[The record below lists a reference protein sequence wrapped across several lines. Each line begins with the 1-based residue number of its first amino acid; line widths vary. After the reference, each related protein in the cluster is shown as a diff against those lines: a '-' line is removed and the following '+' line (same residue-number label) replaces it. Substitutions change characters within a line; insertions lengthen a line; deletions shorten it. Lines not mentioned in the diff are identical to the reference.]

1 MASEPQFVAVPVIG
15 VATVSTANTN
25 RDGSGTIADILTGA
39 TNGTRIS
46 KVTIAATVTTTA
58 GIVRLY
64 IYNGSAYFLY
74 REILVPA
81 ITVSGSVA
89 GFSYVLELLGE
100 RALILPNNWKLGA
113 STHNAQAFHVTAEGG
128 NF

>member
-1 MASEPQFVAVPVIG
+1 MASEPQFVASAVIG
-15 VATVSTANTN
+15 IGAISTANTN
-25 RDGSGTIADILTGA
+25 RDGSGTIVDIVTGA

-46 KVTIAATVTTTA
+46 KITVNATVTTTA
-58 GIVRLY
+58 GMVRLF
-64 IYNGSAYFLY
+64 IYDGSTYFLY

-81 ITVSGSVA
+81 ITVSASVA

-100 RALILPNNWKLGA
+100 RALILPNNWKLSA
-113 STHNAQAFHVTAEGG
+113 STHNAHTFHVTAEGG

>member
-1 MASEPQFVAVPVIG
+1 MASEPQFVAAPVIG
-15 VATVSTANTN
+15 IGAISTANTN
-25 RDGSGTIADILTGA
+25 RDGSGTIVDILTGA

-46 KVTIAATVTTTA
+46 KITVNATVTTTA
-58 GIVRLY
+58 GMVRLF
-64 IYNGSAYFLY
+64 IYDGSTYFLY

-81 ITVSGSVA
+81 ITVSASVA

-100 RALILPNNWKLGA
+100 RALILPNNWKLSA
-113 STHNAQAFHVTAEGG
+113 STHNAHTFHVAAEGG